1 MNALLDFFTMNL
13 LSSSLR
19 LATPVILAA
28 LAAALCNKAG
38 VLNLAIEGEM
48 LWGSFVAIVAT
59 YLFRNHTEFGVMH
72 PVMATYLGVLASMCF
87 GALMGWFFA
96 YLHTRFRVDL
106 VILSIAV
113 NMLASETTVFLMRA
127 IFHQSGTWSDASIV
141 QLPSYSIPL
150 LSKLP
155 GIGKLFSG
163 YNSIVYA
170 TWVLAIVMIIVF
182 GKTRYG
188 RYLKAVG
195 ENPEAAK
202 SVGISVKKVQ
212 YSALILSGA
221 MACLGGAFLSVGH
234 LTLFTRD
241 MSSGRGW
248 LGNAAALFGFN
259 NPGGSFLAGLFF
271 GVADAVALRLQ
282 NVTKIPPYII
292 QILPYFLTLVILGLV
307 SYKAKRRKSRNSLH

>member
-1 MNALLDFFTMNL
+1 MNTFFDFFTINL

-28 LAAALCNKAG
+28 LAAALCNRAG

-48 LWGSFVAIVAT
+48 LWGSFIAIVAT
-59 YLFRNHTEFGVMH
+59 YLFRNHTVLGVMH
-72 PVMATYLGVLASMCF
+72 PVLATYLGVFVAMIF
-87 GALMGWFFA
+87 GAMMGWFFA
-96 YLHTRFRVDL
+96 WLHTRFRVDL
-106 VILSIAV
+106 VILSIAI
-113 NMLASETTVFLMRA
+113 NMLASETTVYLMRVL
-127 IFHQSGTWSDASIV
+127 FHQSGTWSDPSIV
-141 QLPSYSIPL
+141 QLPSYSLPLISRIPML
-150 LSKLP
+150 
-155 GIGKLFSG
+155 GKLFSG
-163 YNSIVYA
+163 YNIIVYA
-170 TWVLAIVMIIVF
+170 TWVLAIIMVILF
-182 GKTRYG
+182 SKTKYG

-195 ENPEAAK
+195 ENPEAAR

-212 YSALILSGA
+212 YSALILSGS

-259 NPGGSFLAGLFF
+259 NPGGSFFAGLFF
-271 GVADAVALRLQ
+271 GIADAVALRLQ
-282 NVTKIPPYII
+282 NVTKIPPYVI

-307 SYKAKRRKSRNSLH
+307 SYKAKLQKSRNSLH

>member
-1 MNALLDFFTMNL
+1 MNEVFDFFTINL
-13 LSSSLR
+13 ASSSIR
-19 LATPVILAA
+19 LATPIILAA

-59 YLFRNHTEFGVMH
+59 FLIRNQTTLGQMH
-72 PVMATYLGVLASMCF
+72 PILATYLGIIVAMIF

-96 YLHTRFRVDL
+96 WLHTRHHVDL
-106 VILSIAV
+106 VVLSIAI
-113 NMLASETTVFLMRA
+113 NMLASETTVYLMRVL
-127 IFHQSGTWSDASIV
+127 FKQSGTWSDASIV
-141 QLPSYSIPL
+141 QLPPLSFSLLNRIPIVGQL
-150 LSKLP
+150 LN
-155 GIGKLFSG
+155 G
-163 YNSIVYA
+163 YNFIVYA
-170 TWVLAIVMIIVF
+170 SWVLVVVLVIVF
-182 GKTRYG
+182 HKTKYG

-195 ENPEAAK
+195 ENPNAAR
-202 SVGISVKKVQ
+202 SVGISVNKVQ
-212 YSALILSGA
+212 HWALISSGA

-259 NPGGSFLAGLFF
+259 NPGGSFFAGLFF
-271 GVADAVALRLQ
+271 GIADAVALRLQ

-292 QILPYFLTLVILGLV
+292 QIMPYFLTIVILSVV
-307 SYKAKRRKSRNSLH
+307 SYKARMQKSRNALH